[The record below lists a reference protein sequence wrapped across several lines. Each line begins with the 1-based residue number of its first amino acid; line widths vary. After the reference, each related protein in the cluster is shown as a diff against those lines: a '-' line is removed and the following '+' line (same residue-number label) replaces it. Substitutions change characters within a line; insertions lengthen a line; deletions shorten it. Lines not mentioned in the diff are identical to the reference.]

1 MATIALE
8 NEMYREAVKKES
20 LVDKFLKYYREN
32 AEMICAGLAAMN
44 GQNTYAFY
52 KSLSK

>member
-20 LVDKFLKYYREN
+20 LVDKFVKYYREN
-32 AEMICAGLAAMN
+32 AELICAGLAAMN
-44 GQNTYAFY
+44 GQSIYSY
-52 KSLSK
+52 CKSLSK

>member
-20 LVDKFLKYYREN
+20 LVDKLLKYYHEN

-44 GQNTYAFY
+44 GQSAYSY
-52 KSLSK
+52 YRSLSK